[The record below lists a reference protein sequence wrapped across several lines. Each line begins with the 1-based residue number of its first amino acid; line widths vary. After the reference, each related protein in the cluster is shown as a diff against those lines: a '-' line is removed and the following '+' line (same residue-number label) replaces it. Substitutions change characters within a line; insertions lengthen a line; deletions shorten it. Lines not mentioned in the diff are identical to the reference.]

1 MKTTLFLLLAF
12 FLLSAERCASQEP
25 KSKEPNMTKHAHT
38 NHLIH
43 ESSPYLLQHA
53 HNPVNWYPWGPEALA
68 KAKKENKLLIISIG
82 YAACHWCHVMEHESF
97 EDSTV
102 AKMMNDNFVCIKVD
116 REERPDIDDVYMSA
130 CHLSGGGNCGWP
142 LNAFATPDARPF
154 WAGTY
159 FPKENWLK
167 VLGYFRDMQKNEPN
181 KIEESAQAISQG
193 MQQVDQVPIS
203 SETITAKPENL
214 VNATRNLIQIIDFKK
229 GGKNGRMKFPMPINY
244 EYLLSQYA
252 LTGNKKALEAVDVT
266 LDNMALGGIY
276 DQIGGG
282 FARYSTDPDWFAPHF
297 EKMLYDNGQLVSL
310 YANAWKV
317 TKNRQYKNVVD
328 ETLQFVERELMDQ
341 SGGFYSSLDADTEGE
356 EGKFYVWTLAEVK
369 ALLDDRSFKL
379 IKAYYNLTAK
389 GNWENRQNIL
399 HITKPLAQIAKKQ
412 NLDLAEAH
420 KILQQA
426 KNQLFKAREKRIRP
440 GLDDKILTSWNALM
454 LKGYVDAYLT
464 FNEPHHLETA
474 LKNAH
479 FLADKMM
486 SKEGQLSRNYKN
498 GKASINAFL
507 DDYALTAWAFM
518 ALYEATFDEQWI
530 EKAKLLTDFAY
541 RHFYDPRT
549 GLFFYTSDLD
559 APLVARKKE
568 LSDNVIPGSNSVMG
582 RVLWKLGHYYDT
594 ENYSKLSQ
602 KMVQN
607 MSGAFI
613 QSDQPF
619 FYANWLSL
627 YSEMA
632 HPPYE
637 VAIIGP
643 EAGQLRD
650 EMAKNYLPNVLYVGG
665 QKEGNMSLLKN
676 RLVKGETRI
685 YVCQKRVCKFP
696 VNTVK
701 DALPLV
707 GANLTVTPR

>member
-1 MKTTLFLLLAF
+1 MKNILFLLLAF
-12 FLLSAERCASQEP
+12 FLFSAERCASQHP
-25 KSKEPNMTKHAHT
+25 AGSKKPPSDMKHYAHT
-38 NHLIH
+38 NHLIN

-53 HNPVNWYPWGPEALA
+53 HNPVNWYPWGPEALK
-68 KAKKENKLLIISIG
+68 KAKDEDKLLIISIG
-82 YAACHWCHVMEHESF
+82 YSACHWCHVMEHESF

-102 AKMMNDNFVCIKVD
+102 AKIMNDHFVCIKVD

-130 CHLSGGGNCGWP
+130 CHLSGRGSCGWP

-159 FPKENWLK
+159 FPKKNWLE
-167 VLGYFRDMQKNEPN
+167 VLNYFSEMKKNEPE
-181 KIEESAQAISQG
+181 KIEQSATQIAQG
-193 MQQVDQVPIS
+193 MQGIERIPVS
-203 SETITAKPENL
+203 SETVHAQPEDL
-214 VNATRNLIQIIDFKK
+214 KQATRNLLQIIDFKK

-244 EYLLSQYA
+244 EYLLAQYA
-252 LTGNKKALEAVDVT
+252 LTGNKKALEAVQVT
-266 LDNMALGGIY
+266 LDNMAQGGIY
-276 DQIGGG
+276 DQLGGG
-282 FARYSTDPDWFAPHF
+282 FSRYSTDPDWLVPHF

-317 TKNRQYKNVVD
+317 TQNPTYKKVVD
-328 ETLQFVERELMDQ
+328 ETLAFTERELIDQ
-341 SGGFYSSLDADTEGE
+341 SGGFYSSLDADSDGE
-356 EGKFYVWTLAEVK
+356 EGKFYVWKLSEVK
-369 ALLDDRSFKL
+369 ALLDEPSFQL
-379 IKAYYNLTAK
+379 IKDYYNLTEK
-389 GNWENRQNIL
+389 GNWEHGNNIL
-399 HITKPLAQIAKKQ
+399 HITKPLAPIAKKH
-412 NLDLAEAH
+412 NLDFAQAQ
-420 KILQQA
+420 KMLQNA
-426 KNQLFKAREKRIRP
+426 KHQLFIARSKRIRP

-464 FNEPHHLETA
+464 FNEPKHLETA

-479 FLADKMM
+479 FLAGNMM
-486 SKEGQLSRNYKN
+486 SKEGRLLRNYKN

-530 EKAKLLTDFAY
+530 NKAKQLTDFAY
-541 RHFYDPRT
+541 QHFYDPST

-559 APLVARKKE
+559 APLVTRKKE
-568 LSDNVIPGSNSVMG
+568 LSDNVIPASNSVMG

-594 ENYSKLSQ
+594 ENYIPLSK

-607 MSGAFI
+607 MTGAFL

-632 HPPYE
+632 NPPFE
-637 VAIIGP
+637 VAIIGQD
-643 EAGQLRD
+643 ANKLRN
-650 EMAKNYLPNVLYVGG
+650 EMAKNYLPNVIYVGG
-665 QKEGNMSLLKN
+665 QKEGNMSLLQD

-685 YVCQKRVCKFP
+685 YVCQNRVCKFP
-696 VNTVK
+696 VNTVQ

-707 GANLTVTPR
+707 R

>member
-1 MKTTLFLLLAF
+1 MKNTLFLLFAF
-12 FLLSAERCASQEP
+12 FLLTAERCASQQTHPPQKQEQD
-25 KSKEPNMTKHAHT
+25 MKHYEHT

-68 KAKKENKLLIISIG
+68 KAKKEDKLLIISIG

-130 CHLSGGGNCGWP
+130 CHLSGRGSCGWP

-159 FPKENWLK
+159 FPKDNWME
-167 VLGYFRDMQKNEPN
+167 VLTFFRDMKKNEPN
-181 KIEESAQAISQG
+181 KIEESAKQISQG
-193 MQQVDQVPIS
+193 MQQVDRVPVSNELIHAQPADL
-203 SETITAKPENL
+203 TT
-214 VNATRNLIQIIDFKK
+214 ATRNLLQIIDFKK
-229 GGKNGRMKFPMPINY
+229 GGKNGRMKFPMPVNY

-266 LDNMALGGIY
+266 LDNMARGGIF
-276 DQIGGG
+276 DQLGGG
-282 FARYSTDPDWFAPHF
+282 FSRYSTDPDWLAPHF

-317 TKNRQYKNVVD
+317 THNPQYKNVVD
-328 ETLQFVERELMDQ
+328 ETLAFVERELLDK
-341 SGGFYSSLDADTEGE
+341 SGGFYSSLDADSDGE
-356 EGKFYVWTLAEVK
+356 EGKFYVWKLADVK
-369 ALLDDRSFKL
+369 ALLDDKSFHL
-379 IKAYYNLTAK
+379 IKDYYNLSEK
-389 GNWENRQNIL
+389 GNWEQGNNIL
-399 HITKPLAQIAKKQ
+399 HINKSLAQIAKKQ
-412 NLDLAEAH
+412 GLDLAQA
-420 KILQQA
+420 KKMLQQA
-426 KNQLFKAREKRIRP
+426 KNQLFTARSKRIRP

-454 LKGYVDAYLT
+454 LKGYVDAYLA
-464 FNEPHHLETA
+464 FNEPHHLDMA
-474 LKNAH
+474 LKSGH

-486 SKEGQLSRNYKN
+486 DKDGKLMRNFKN
-498 GKASINAFL
+498 GQASINAFL

-518 ALYEATFDEQWI
+518 RLYEATFDERWM
-530 EKAKLLTDFAY
+530 EKAKQLTDFAY
-541 RHFYDPRT
+541 QHHYDPGT
-549 GLFFYTSDLD
+549 GLFYYTSDID
-559 APLVARKKE
+559 PPLVTRKKE
-568 LSDNVIPGSNSVMG
+568 LSDNVIPASNSVMG

-594 ENYSKLSQ
+594 ENYTQLSA
-602 KMVQN
+602 KMIQN
-607 MSGAFI
+607 MSGSFI
-613 QSDQPF
+613 NSDQPF

-632 HPPYE
+632 NPPYE
-637 VAIIGP
+637 VAIIGKD
-643 EAGQLRD
+643 AGSLRN
-650 EMAKNYLPNVLYVGG
+650 EMAHHYLPNVLYVGG
-665 QKEGNMSLLKN
+665 QKEGNMSLLQD
-676 RLVKGETRI
+676 RLVDGETRI

-707 GANLTVTPR
+707 SKK